1 MEKPVQ
7 TFYVKTWAQSNF
19 EEIARITGGTS
30 QFLDVNNEE
39 KGQKILTDMFSQ
51 SILFKIGEKTN
62 GKEFG
67 ERLAQD
73 YIDMFA

>member
-1 MEKPVQ
+1 VNE
-7 TFYVKTWAQSNF
+7 WARPDY

-39 KGQKILTDMFSQ
+39 TGQKMLTDMFSQ
-51 SILFKIGEKTN
+51 SILFKIGELTK

-67 ERLAQD
+67 ERLVQD
-73 YIDMFA
+73 YADRFA